1 MNVSSKMTGAALAA
15 AAAALFATAPLGTA
29 SAAEEAKV
37 QCAGINGCKGQ
48 GACKTAKNECG
59 GKNGCKGQGW
69 VHTTE
74 KDCAAKGGKVVKM

>member
-1 MNVSSKMTGAALAA
+1 MNTSSKMTGAALAA
-15 AAAALFATAPLGTA
+15 AAAVLFGTASIGVA

-48 GACKTAKNECG
+48 G
-59 GKNGCKGQGW
+59 W

-74 KDCAAKGGKVVKM
+74 KECAAKGGKVVKM